1 MSDNEQ
7 ENVIPSAQPVA
18 PPTQPGTIAS
28 PQRPANWPT
37 AIGIIAIVFGTLGTL
52 GGLLGALSPVTIAI
66 FSEFM
71 LPGQEEGLQQTM
83 AWSVAYGIGGMIIA
97 ILLLIGGIRL
107 RSRRRQ
113 AVVLIR
119 TWAIVKILLSVGG
132 TVIGYQS
139 VQLQMEAIQ
148 NDPSSPIMNT
158 GIMGTF
164 GMVGMVVGLLWAFV
178 LPVFMLAWFAR
189 KKIKSETESWA

>member
-1 MSDNEQ
+1 MSDSEQ
-7 ENVIPSAQPVA
+7 QDIIPSAQPVA
-18 PPTQPGTIAS
+18 PPTQPGALAP

-37 AIGIIAIVFGTLGTL
+37 AIGTIAIVFGTLGIL

-71 LPGQEEGLQQTM
+71 LPGQEEGLQQSM

-107 RSRRRQ
+107 RARRRQ

-119 TWAIVKILLSVGG
+119 IWAIVKILLSAGG
-132 TVIGYQS
+132 SVIGYQS

-164 GMVGMVVGLLWAFV
+164 GMVGMVVGLLWACV
-178 LPVFMLAWFAR
+178 LPVFMLVWFAR
-189 KKIKSETESWA
+189 GKIRREAESWA

>member
-37 AIGIIAIVFGTLGTL
+37 AIGTIAIVFGTLGTL

-97 ILLLIGGIRL
+97 ILLLIAGIRL